1 MYMHYIYL
9 WNLYSATSRY
19 SYSEALPIQVRPK
32 RKVLSS
38 FLKELDRSRSRK
50 GRSQGRL
57 FQTEGP
63 QSRKPYSVRR
73 QCEHNASQSH
83 LCMVS
88 ERRDRHYRPNND
100 IACYKCSLY
109 CIVLSFNTQYNTK
122 PSSLLYAALNWC
134 CLFDAAIEFS
144 GLLHII
150 YDILQSRSFSCS
162 EKGRRA
168 SNT

>member
-109 CIVLSFNTQYNTK
+109 CIVLYCHLIPNTIQNRVVYFM
-122 PSSLLYAALNWC
+122 LLW
-134 CLFDAAIEFS
+134 FDAVY
-144 GLLHII
+144 LM
-150 YDILQSRSFSCS
+150 LQLNSVGCY
-162 EKGRRA
+162 
-168 SNT
+168 T